1 MRVILLTAL
10 LAPALVQAEGTPAAP
25 TAPAAAAAISTPTTP
40 APPPAPR
47 RFTGE
52 GEIAYLNSSGSSNQ
66 QTFKGF
72 SYSRY
77 QRDVWTQELR
87 VEGLNE
93 SNKDSG
99 LRTRERYFALAKT
112 SWNFTPRD
120 YLFVK
125 PQYEKDLQ
133 SAYEYQAQFAAGY
146 GHQFLKTPTLFL
158 STDFGAGL
166 RHNKADVSGDSD
178 DEGVGNFALKFE
190 WKFRPGTR
198 LTEDVG
204 VDAGPEST
212 VVRSRTAAIFQIY
225 NRLGMVV
232 AYETRNDDGPI
243 TLNDSLITVGL
254 NYQLK

>member
-10 LAPALVQAEGTPAAP
+10 LWPALAQAEGAPAAP
-25 TAPAAAAAISTPTTP
+25 TAPAAAAAIATPVVP
-40 APPPAPR
+40 APPPPR
-47 RFTGE
+47 RITGE
-52 GEIAYLNSSGSSNQ
+52 GEIAYLDSSGSSNQ

-72 SYSRY
+72 TFTRY
-77 QRDVWTQELR
+77 QRNAWTHELR
-87 VEGLNE
+87 IEGLNE
-93 SNKDSG
+93 SNEDSG
-99 LRTRERYFALAKT
+99 LRTRERYFAMEKT

-146 GHQFLKTPTLFL
+146 GHQFLKTPVLLL

-166 RHNKADVSGDSD
+166 RHNKEDVTGDSE

-190 WKFRPGTR
+190 WRIRPGTR

-212 VVRSRTAAIFQIY
+212 VVRTRTAAVFQIY

-232 AYETRNDDGPI
+232 AYETRNDDGPV
-243 TLNDSLITVGL
+243 TLDDSMTTVGL